1 MMKVICKNADYVVNL
16 TEGKEYECLTLYEEW
31 EKLLDHM
38 LIAVIDDIDEVM
50 YIGKWRFEMVD
61 KSSRQDEIL
70 DKVTGIHYEKDDYEY
85 MLERAFE
92 PLEAEEEVVKELFEF
107 IPPDQVN
114 HPSHYTQGKYEVIDV
129 IEDWNLGFNLG
140 NAIKYIG
147 RAGHKDDIV
156 QDLEKAKWYIER
168 EIKRLKDM

>member
-1 MMKVICKNADYVVNL
+1 MKVICKNANYIMNL
-16 TEGKEYECLTLYEEW
+16 TEGKEYECLTAYEEW
-31 EKLLDHM
+31 EKLLGIN
-38 LIAVIDDIDEVM
+38 LVTVINDIDEVM
-50 YIGKWRFEMVD
+50 DVGKWRFEELD
-61 KSSRQDEIL
+61 KSS
-70 DKVTGIHYEKDDYEY
+70 
-85 MLERAFE
+85 E
-92 PLEAEEEVVKELFEF
+92 PLEAKQEVIKELSE
-107 IPPDQVN
+107 PDAVN

-168 EIKRLKDM
+168 EIQRLKKNQWTDDDCIF

>member
-1 MMKVICKNADYVVNL
+1 MKVICKNANYIMNL
-16 TEGKEYECLTLYEEW
+16 TEGKEYECLTAYEEW
-31 EKLLDHM
+31 EKLLGIN
-38 LIAVIDDIDEVM
+38 LVTVINDIDEVM
-50 YIGKWRFEMVD
+50 DVGKWRFEELD
-61 KSSRQDEIL
+61 KSS
-70 DKVTGIHYEKDDYEY
+70 
-85 MLERAFE
+85 E
-92 PLEAEEEVVKELFEF
+92 PLEAKQEVIKELSE
-107 IPPDQVN
+107 PDAVN

-168 EIKRLKDM
+168 EIKRLKKNQWTDDDCIF

>member
-1 MMKVICKNADYVVNL
+1 MKVICKNANYIMNL
-16 TEGKEYECLTLYEEW
+16 TEGKEYECLTAYEEW
-31 EKLLDHM
+31 EKLLGIN
-38 LIAVIDDIDEVM
+38 LVSVINDIDEVM
-50 YIGKWRFEMVD
+50 DVGKWRFEELD
-61 KSSRQDEIL
+61 KSS
-70 DKVTGIHYEKDDYEY
+70 
-85 MLERAFE
+85 E
-92 PLEAEEEVVKELFEF
+92 PLEAKQEVIKELSE
-107 IPPDQVN
+107 PDAVN

-168 EIKRLKDM
+168 EIKRLKKNQWTDDDCIF

>member
-1 MMKVICKNADYVVNL
+1 MKVICKNANNIKNL
-16 TEGKEYECLTLYEEW
+16 TEGKEYECLTAYEEW
-31 EKLLDHM
+31 EKLLGIN
-38 LIAVIDDIDEVM
+38 LVSVINDIDEVM
-50 YIGKWRFEMVD
+50 DVGKWRFEELD
-61 KSSRQDEIL
+61 KSS
-70 DKVTGIHYEKDDYEY
+70 
-85 MLERAFE
+85 E
-92 PLEAEEEVVKELFEF
+92 PLEAKQEVIKELSE
-107 IPPDQVN
+107 PDAVN

-168 EIKRLKDM
+168 EIKRLKQNELKDDDCIF

>member
-1 MMKVICKNADYVVNL
+1 MKVICKNANYIMNL
-16 TEGKEYECLTLYEEW
+16 TEGKEYECLTAYEEW
-31 EKLLDHM
+31 EKLLGIN
-38 LIAVIDDIDEVM
+38 LVSVINDIDEVM
-50 YIGKWRFEMVD
+50 DVGKWRFEELD
-61 KSSRQDEIL
+61 KSS
-70 DKVTGIHYEKDDYEY
+70 
-85 MLERAFE
+85 E
-92 PLEAEEEVVKELFEF
+92 PLEAKQEVIKELSE
-107 IPPDQVN
+107 PDAVN

-168 EIKRLKDM
+168 EIKRLKQNELKDDDCIF

>member
-1 MMKVICKNADYVVNL
+1 MKVICKNANYIMNL
-16 TEGKEYECLTLYEEW
+16 TEGKEYECLTAYEEW
-31 EKLLDHM
+31 EKLLGIN
-38 LIAVIDDIDEVM
+38 LVTVINDIDEVM
-50 YIGKWRFEMVD
+50 DVGKWRFEELD
-61 KSSRQDEIL
+61 KSS
-70 DKVTGIHYEKDDYEY
+70 
-85 MLERAFE
+85 E
-92 PLEAEEEVVKELFEF
+92 PLEAKQEVIKELSE
-107 IPPDQVN
+107 PDPVN

-168 EIKRLKDM
+168 EIQRLKKNQWTDDDCIF

>member
-1 MMKVICKNADYVVNL
+1 MKVICKNANYIMNL
-16 TEGKEYECLTLYEEW
+16 TEGKEYECLTSYEEW
-31 EKLLDHM
+31 EKLLGIN
-38 LIAVIDDIDEVM
+38 LVTVINDIDEVM
-50 YIGKWRFEMVD
+50 DVGKWRFEELD
-61 KSSRQDEIL
+61 KSS
-70 DKVTGIHYEKDDYEY
+70 
-85 MLERAFE
+85 E
-92 PLEAEEEVVKELFEF
+92 PLEAKQEVIKELFE
-107 IPPDQVN
+107 PDAVN

-168 EIKRLKDM
+168 EIKRLKKNQWTDDDCIF

>member
-1 MMKVICKNADYVVNL
+1 MKVICKNAEYGINL
-16 TEGKEYECLTLYEEW
+16 TEGKQYECLMPYEEW
-31 EKLLDHM
+31 KELLDSN
-38 LIAVIDDIDEVM
+38 LVKVINDIGDIM
-50 YIGKWRFEMVD
+50 YVGKWRFELVD
-61 KSSRQDEIL
+61 KLS
-70 DKVTGIHYEKDDYEY
+70 
-85 MLERAFE
+85 E
-92 PLEAEEEVVKELFEF
+92 PLEAKQEVIKELFE
-107 IPPDQVN
+107 PDPVN

-168 EIKRLKDM
+168 EIQRLKKNQWTDDDCIF

>member
-1 MMKVICKNADYVVNL
+1 MKVICKNANYIMNL
-16 TEGKEYECLTLYEEW
+16 TEGKEYECLTVYEEW
-31 EKLLDHM
+31 EKLLGIN
-38 LIAVIDDIDEVM
+38 LVSVINDIDEVM
-50 YIGKWRFEMVD
+50 DVGKWRFELAPI
-61 KSSRQDEIL
+61 E
-70 DKVTGIHYEKDDYEY
+70 EKIIKK
-85 MLERAFE
+85 LSE
-92 PLEAEEEVVKELFEF
+92 PD
-107 IPPDQVN
+107 PVN

-168 EIKRLKDM
+168 EIQRLKKNQWTDDDCIF